1 MQRTLGD
8 ILCVI
13 GMAAAIAVPSVR
25 SETDEVPSRF
35 RALGRAEAEQVSVAT
50 LLFAGG

>member
-25 SETDEVPSRF
+25 SETEGSRL